1 VNEASVDETSVCGAE
16 ENRPTVFVVDD
27 DAAALESISA
37 ALTARGWDVEL
48 FSSAEAYLDQL
59 DPNRPGC
66 LVLDLRLQ
74 GMDGMALQQELLS
87 RRVTVPIVIVTAYP
101 DVPSAVTTIG
111 DGAVAYLTKP
121 HRDGDLQRY
130 VEKAVEDDRKYR
142 ARHGRRLELARR
154 FGKLTDSECHV
165 LDRLMDGQPN
175 KEIAAA
181 LKLGLRTVEL
191 RRAKIFEKTGAR
203 SLAELIRLKLELD
216 QCTSEGA

>member
-1 VNEASVDETSVCGAE
+1 MTEATVDETSGCGAE
-16 ENRPTVFVVDD
+16 EYRPTVFVVDD

-37 ALTARGWDVEL
+37 VLKARGWDVEL
-48 FSSAEAYLDQL
+48 FSSAEAYLEQL
-59 DPNRPGC
+59 DPRRPGC

-74 GMDGMALQQELLS
+74 GMDGLELQRELLS
-87 RRVTVPIVIVTAYP
+87 RRVTVPIVIITAYP
-101 DVPSAVTTIG
+101 DVPSAVTTIA

-121 HRDGDLQRY
+121 HRDGDLQRA
-130 VEKAVEDDRKYR
+130 VVKALEDDRKYR

-154 FGKLTDSECHV
+154 FGKLTDSEREV
-165 LDRLMDGQPN
+165 LTRLMDGQPN

-191 RRAKIFEKTGAR
+191 RRAKIFEKAGAR

-216 QCTSEGA
+216 QLSSDGT